1 MKRKLIT
8 ILLLLV
14 TQVVLPQTQ
23 DEWITYFERS
33 GFTATPSYYES
44 MEYYQKLADYSPL
57 AEFKSF
63 GVSPQ
68 GRELKFLIVS
78 KDKAFN
84 PSEAKEIHKPII
96 LIINGIF
103 SEISRL
109 FSVGRI

>member
-33 GFTATPSYYES
+33 GFTETPSYRES
-44 MEYYQKLADYSPL
+44 MEYFQKLADYSPL

-78 KDKAFN
+78 KEEDGELG
-84 PSEAKEIHKPII
+84 SGVI
-96 LIINGIF
+96 LTPEGEVRKVKKN
-103 SEISRL
+103 E
-109 FSVGRI
+109 